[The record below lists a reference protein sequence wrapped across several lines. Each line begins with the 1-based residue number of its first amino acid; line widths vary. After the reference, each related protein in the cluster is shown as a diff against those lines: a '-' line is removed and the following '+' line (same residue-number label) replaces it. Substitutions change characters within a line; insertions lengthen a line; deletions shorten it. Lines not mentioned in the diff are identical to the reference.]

1 MVVGALALIPAAGQ
15 GQTPVPIP
23 VPMKPAPARIQPAKP
38 QPAARKTLTVGE
50 CIAIGLDRQPAMK
63 AALESLHSAELGK
76 KALDNLP
83 LIAGVVR
90 PDLDFRKQAARRGV
104 DVASAA
110 VLKTHDEIIYDIG
123 YLYFTYVYAHQ
134 QDTIVTDLVEQL
146 GQIKKLIEDLLKS
159 AVPDPRVTK
168 LTLLQINDG
177 LGQIQ
182 TLQST
187 ARAGKK
193 VALAALK
200 EAMGVD
206 PSFDFVPREVELPLM
221 KGTTTLDQV
230 VDLALSRRP
239 ELAMMAGGVDAF
251 RLEVESQNKF
261 RYRLIVQTLA
271 SGADLHST
279 AIPNAMRNGE
289 YKPAPIV
296 PEMPPSLLG
305 SRQERV
311 SRACSISLRQDAG
324 YEKLVNLVRLEA
336 TKAFLTWQQD
346 AETLVVATM
355 RFNNAREMM
364 NLAKSTQNLDKEK
377 LIQYMVTAGKAQ
389 SDYLTAA
396 HNYVKSLL
404 VLERV
409 TSGGVRPAFPGK

>member
-1 MVVGALALIPAAGQ
+1 
-15 GQTPVPIP
+15 
-23 VPMKPAPARIQPAKP
+23 
-38 QPAARKTLTVGE
+38 
-50 CIAIGLDRQPAMK
+50 
-63 AALESLHSAELGK
+63 
-76 KALDNLP
+76 
-83 LIAGVVR
+83 
-90 PDLDFRKQAARRGV
+90 
-104 DVASAA
+104 
-110 VLKTHDEIIYDIG
+110 
-123 YLYFTYVYAHQ
+123 
-134 QDTIVTDLVEQL
+134 
-146 GQIKKLIEDLLKS
+146 
-159 AVPDPRVTK
+159 
-168 LTLLQINDG
+168 
-177 LGQIQ
+177 
-182 TLQST
+182 
-187 ARAGKK
+187 
-193 VALAALK
+193 
-200 EAMGVD
+200 
-206 PSFDFVPREVELPLM
+206 
-221 KGTTTLDQV
+221 
-230 VDLALSRRP
+230 
-239 ELAMMAGGVDAF
+239 MMAGGVDAF